1 MKNTLKLSHA
11 KREIVMDATFARNAE
26 NTMSPEYA
34 HLQQV
39 RKDYPAYT
47 VVRRTIKRNANK
59 ESYKGLT
66 YEYMETYIMSHGT
79 SETRIANLRE
89 FNEMRL
95 IAECHSKAFRYPVIK
110 AWFLDKYP

>member
-26 NTMSPEYA
+26 NTMFPEYA

-59 ESYKGLT
+59 ES
-66 YEYMETYIMSHGT
+66 
-79 SETRIANLRE
+79 
-89 FNEMRL
+89 
-95 IAECHSKAFRYPVIK
+95 
-110 AWFLDKYP
+110 

>member
-34 HLQQV
+34 HLQTV
-39 RKDYPAYT
+39 RRDYPDYT
-47 VVRRTIKRNANK
+47 VIRRTIKRNANK

-66 YEYMETYIMSHGT
+66 Y
-79 SETRIANLRE
+79 
-89 FNEMRL
+89 
-95 IAECHSKAFRYPVIK
+95 
-110 AWFLDKYP
+110 